1 MGVIIMKPT
10 KTKLSIAITIFI
22 AFTWVLASTASL
34 AEQKRFKV
42 SGVITAA
49 EIHSAGVHIDD
60 LEGHNMTL
68 EEGEGTN
75 KSTGAHEIM
84 DGAPVTV
91 FGTSD
96 HVMGNGTG
104 YGYAKLSMGDD
115 VIFMK
120 HEGTV
125 ETKAPTQGIRNTT
138 FKGTFSFYKGL
149 GRYKNIQGTGTYR
162 GQYISNRIY
171 TVEWEGQYLI
181 AK

>member
-1 MGVIIMKPT
+1 MTRTRT
-10 KTKLSIAITIFI
+10 KQSIAITIFI
-22 AFTWVLASTASL
+22 AFTWALALTASL
-34 AEQKRFKV
+34 AEQKKFKV

-75 KSTGAHEIM
+75 KNTGVHEFM

-91 FGTSD
+91 FGSSD

-104 YGYAKLSMGDD
+104 HGYAKLSMGDD
-115 VIFMK
+115 AVFMK

-125 ETKAPTQGIRNTT
+125 EAKPPTQGIRNTT

-162 GQYISNRIY
+162 GRYISKRIY
-171 TVEWEGQYLI
+171 TAEWEGEYLI